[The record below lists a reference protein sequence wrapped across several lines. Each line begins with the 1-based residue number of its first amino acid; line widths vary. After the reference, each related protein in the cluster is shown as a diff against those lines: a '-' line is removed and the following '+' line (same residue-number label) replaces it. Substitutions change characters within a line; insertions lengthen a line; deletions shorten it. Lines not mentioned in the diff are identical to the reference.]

1 LTIPFLLFFFCMS
14 NDRDTREFWSSGV
27 LARAIFKHSTSVNA

>member
-1 LTIPFLLFFFCMS
+1 MS

-27 LARAIFKHSTSVNA
+27 LARAIFKHSTSVNAEVY